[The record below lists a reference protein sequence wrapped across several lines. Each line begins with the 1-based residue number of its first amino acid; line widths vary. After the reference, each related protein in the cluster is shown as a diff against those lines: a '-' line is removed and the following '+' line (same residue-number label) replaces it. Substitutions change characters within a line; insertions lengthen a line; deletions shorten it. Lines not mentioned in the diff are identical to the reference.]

1 MRAGTRAGRVT
12 LAIAALAVGL
22 ACAATPDAG
31 GYRILHRYHLGGEDG
46 WDYLTL
52 DAAAHRLYV
61 SRSDRVM
68 VLDTDSE
75 RMLGTID
82 GLSGVHGVALA
93 PALRRGWISEG
104 GGNAVRVFD
113 TATLEVTATLAD
125 VGENPDAIVYD
136 APSAR
141 VFTFNGRSHDA
152 TAIDAASG
160 KIVGRLALPGKPEF
174 AVSDG
179 RGHIYVN
186 IEDKGHL
193 AVLDPLRLKLL
204 AEWPLRDCVDPTGL
218 ALDPLHR
225 RLFSVCQNRRMVV
238 TDATDGHAV
247 ATLPIGDGPD
257 GVAFDAARALVYSSN
272 GASGTLTVVHQD
284 DADRYRV
291 VAEVPTQPSARTL
304 ALDPVSG
311 DVYLSAATV
320 VPADGMQ
327 PHAMAP
333 DSFAVLV
340 VGQPPSAAH

>member
-1 MRAGTRAGRVT
+1 MAA
-12 LAIAALAVGL
+12 AIVALAVGL

-31 GYRILHRYHLGGEDG
+31 GYRVLHRYHLGGEGG

-61 SRSDRVM
+61 AHGDRVM
-68 VLDTDSE
+68 VLDADE
-75 RMLGTID
+75 GNMLGTIA

-93 PALRRGWISEG
+93 PALRRGWISDG
-104 GGNAVRVFD
+104 RGNAVHVFD
-113 TATLEVTATLAD
+113 MATLEVTATLAD
-125 VGENPDAIVYD
+125 VGGNPDAIVYD

-141 VFTFNGRSHDA
+141 VLTFNGRSHDV

-160 KIVGRLALPGKPEF
+160 KVVSRLALPGKPEF

-179 RGHIYVN
+179 RGRVYVN

-193 AVLDPLRLKLL
+193 AVLDPRRLKLL
-204 AEWPLRDCVDPTGL
+204 AEWPLRGCVDPTGL
-218 ALDPLHR
+218 ALDAAHR

-238 TDATDGHAV
+238 TDAGDGHAV

-257 GVAFDAARALVYSSN
+257 GVAFDAARGLVYSSN

-304 ALDPVSG
+304 ALDPASG
-311 DVYLSAATV
+311 DVYLSAATL
-320 VPADGMQ
+320 VPADGT
-327 PHAMAP
+327 HRRAVAP

-340 VGQPPSAAH
+340 VGRAPPAAR